1 MFYGDEGEEVEEDLE
16 ESDEEVVKGKPA
28 TKDAAALI
36 QSLKQAKINSNKNA
50 SAKIKV
56 ESEEDD
62 SDEDDIVEEDES
74 SSDDAPVVP

>member
-36 QSLKQAKINSNKNA
+36 QSLKQAKINSDKNA
-50 SAKIKV
+50 SSKIKV
-56 ESEEDD
+56 ESFEDD
-62 SDEDDIVEEDES
+62 SDEEDFVEGDKG
-74 SSDDAPVVP
+74 SSDDASVVP